1 MNNHRL
7 GHKPFYDKPSSQIE
21 EVASYSS
28 KQKIPAPP
36 PRHLLIKQRIN
47 GAKSSGLND
56 EVDNCRTGLEKFSID
71 CDNKNSDNQNNNRK
85 TAIQLGTAGVGVSIA
100 NGWPDSVGFDCYR
113 QPSPNCRYD
122 ANQNQFEGNSG
133 LESVDNDT
141 AQNQYS
147 QRSKRE
153 SSNGHQEVWQEE
165 ASDLRA
171 RSANC
176 HYPIDQ
182 ILAKVTNYRGNI
194 SLDRLDDT
202 ENNRLRRDYLQEQE
216 QEQKQQQQQ
225 QPLEGGNQ
233 VSHSLEWSLW
243 NSERKKTK
251 QSIRRSSSYYLQ
263 NQDEEAEGE
272 GGEGRNFLK
281 RNSRGTITRQISSI
295 SAKLV
300 AAAAIARTASEKPRE
315 SLSRGGSDCSRAFPV
330 GKFVAKAGS
339 LSVEEKQVAS
349 VAVDGDGSIAAVM
362 QFSNAGGGEQIR
374 QVHQQPPVP
383 QSQPQQQPC
392 LQQQFSVRIDQVN
405 SSSSAS
411 SHKTVSSLVKNQT
424 NHANNPTNS
433 MNISSTINSNKNNQV
448 INQTTS
454 DNNSQTTAQNQNLDL
469 DLNLNLNLNLNQNQ
483 NQNQQQQQQQ
493 QAAIDNDLEQQ
504 QAHLLTS
511 SHSLSQ
517 INNPNTANSNYHRP
531 NVGYRLGRRKALFEK
546 RKRISDYALT
556 FALIGIMFMILENE
570 LSAALYY
577 DKSSVYS
584 HAIKTIISVATVLLL
599 ALIGAYHAL
608 EVQLFM
614 IDNCA
619 DDWRIAMTLKRM
631 GQILLELSICVIHP
645 IPYELYFTWTTRL
658 NNHGGRLV
666 STQVPLDV
674 VLSLP
679 MFFRLYLIC
688 RVMLLHSKL
697 FTDASS
703 RSIGALNR
711 ISFDTRFVLKTLM
724 TICPGTVLM
733 VFMVSIWMIAS
744 WAMRLCER

>member
-1 MNNHRL
+1 MNNHHL
-7 GHKPFYDKPSSQIE
+7 GHQLFYEKPSPQIE
-21 EVASYSS
+21 EVGRSYSWR
-28 KQKIPAPP
+28 KQQQQQPL
-36 PRHLLIKQRIN
+36 RHLLIKQRTNNSGGNN
-47 GAKSSGLND
+47 GTVDSCPTQFEALSIDYKSRKNSQSAIDPGAGGVGGANGRPDSAGDDFYRRPSPARRLND
-56 EVDNCRTGLEKFSID
+56 NQLEANLDLKLHDNGNDESALQKQRLHRLQRLTSTGKQEVGEETG
-71 CDNKNSDNQNNNRK
+71 
-85 TAIQLGTAGVGVSIA
+85 
-100 NGWPDSVGFDCYR
+100 PDS
-113 QPSPNCRYD
+113 PTAA
-122 ANQNQFEGNSG
+122 AN
-133 LESVDNDT
+133 
-141 AQNQYS
+141 
-147 QRSKRE
+147 
-153 SSNGHQEVWQEE
+153 H
-165 ASDLRA
+165 
-171 RSANC
+171 

-182 ILAKVTNYRGNI
+182 SLAKASNCRIAGRDI
-194 SLDRLDDT
+194 SLDRLEYI
-202 ENNRLRRDYLQEQE
+202 ENNWLGLDQGQE
-216 QEQKQQQQQ
+216 QQQQQ
-225 QPLEGGNQ
+225 QPLEGTKQ
-233 VSHSLEWSLW
+233 VSNSLEWSLW
-243 NSERKKTK
+243 NSERRGSKENIKRRRG
-251 QSIRRSSSYYLQ
+251 SRSSYHWKK
-263 NQDEEAEGE
+263 QDEEEEAEE
-272 GGEGRNFLK
+272 GGERGGRNCSR
-281 RNSRGTITRQISSI
+281 RNLRSNTTNQISSTFAK
-295 SAKLV
+295 SATTTK
-300 AAAAIARTASEKPRE
+300 T
-315 SLSRGGSDCSRAFPV
+315 GSQERRDSSSSATSAFPV
-330 GKFVAKAGS
+330 AQFVAKIG
-339 LSVEEKQVAS
+339 EEKQV
-349 VAVDGDGSIAAVM
+349 VAAEKGGATAAVM
-362 QFSNAGGGEQIR
+362 QLSNAGGGDQIR
-374 QVHQQPPVP
+374 RLNEQPPVSQQQPP
-383 QSQPQQQPC
+383 

-405 SSSSAS
+405 SSSSSSS

-424 NHANNPTNS
+424 NQANNPTNS
-433 MNISSTINSNKNNQV
+433 MNLSSKPNDQV
-448 INQTTS
+448 NNQTTS
-454 DNNSQTTAQNQNLDL
+454 DSNQTAAATTTTTTTTQNS
-469 DLNLNLNLNLNQNQ
+469 
-483 NQNQQQQQQQ
+483 NQQQQQQQ
-493 QAAIDNDLEQQ
+493 VANENDLDQQ
-504 QAHLLTS
+504 QQTYLLTS

-631 GQILLELSICVIHP
+631 GQILLELLICVIHP

>member
-1 MNNHRL
+1 MNNHRPDRQL
-7 GHKPFYDKPSSQIE
+7 SEKPSPEVKE
-21 EVASYSS
+21 ESCH
-28 KQKIPAPP
+28 QPL
-36 PRHLLIKQRIN
+36 RHPFIKQRTNDSRSYNKGSAEICQTREAVSVDYDGQDDNNNKNCTKYICVRTSSKSSIQPTVVDVGIGGAN
-47 GAKSSGLND
+47 GRADSIGHNCYRRPSLCRLAGSAHCKEQSIIADQLAGDTKLHTQTRAQEQQSQRPQAGEDQEVAAQTGPDWAANEQSRRHDQLAATNCQVVEDTSLKERSENRRQQKLEGPLEGEKQVLNSFECSLWNSVQTRETKTRRRKRRERRASSSSSFYSNEEERRKFSTKNKFDRSNTVTHQISSTFAKSST
-56 EVDNCRTGLEKFSID
+56 ESSRKITRTETEKENRRESLESGCVLPVARASLSEESVVVVASRSASTPVAIAVAVAD
-71 CDNKNSDNQNNNRK
+71 TNSG
-85 TAIQLGTAGVGVSIA
+85 ATAGVMQVSN
-100 NGWPDSVGFDCYR
+100 NGGEQIR
-113 QPSPNCRYD
+113 Q
-122 ANQNQFEGNSG
+122 A
-133 LESVDNDT
+133 
-141 AQNQYS
+141 
-147 QRSKRE
+147 
-153 SSNGHQEVWQEE
+153 
-165 ASDLRA
+165 
-171 RSANC
+171 
-176 HYPIDQ
+176 
-182 ILAKVTNYRGNI
+182 
-194 SLDRLDDT
+194 
-202 ENNRLRRDYLQEQE
+202 
-216 QEQKQQQQQ
+216 QQQQQ
-225 QPLEGGNQ
+225 QPNQ
-233 VSHSLEWSLW
+233 P
-243 NSERKKTK
+243 
-251 QSIRRSSSYYLQ
+251 I
-263 NQDEEAEGE
+263 
-272 GGEGRNFLK
+272 
-281 RNSRGTITRQISSI
+281 
-295 SAKLV
+295 
-300 AAAAIARTASEKPRE
+300 
-315 SLSRGGSDCSRAFPV
+315 
-330 GKFVAKAGS
+330 
-339 LSVEEKQVAS
+339 
-349 VAVDGDGSIAAVM
+349 
-362 QFSNAGGGEQIR
+362 
-374 QVHQQPPVP
+374 
-383 QSQPQQQPC
+383 
-392 LQQQFSVRIDQVN
+392 QQQFSVRIDQVN
-405 SSSSAS
+405 SSSSS

-424 NHANNPTNS
+424 QVN
-433 MNISSTINSNKNNQV
+433 SSTNDINHNQA
-448 INQTTS
+448 S
-454 DNNSQTTAQNQNLDL
+454 E
-469 DLNLNLNLNLNQNQ
+469 
-483 NQNQQQQQQQ
+483 Q
-493 QAAIDNDLEQQ
+493 QANNDLEQQ
-504 QAHLLTS
+504 QTQQQQTHLLTS

-517 INNPNTANSNYHRP
+517 INNPANSNYHRP

-631 GQILLELSICVIHP
+631 GQILLELLICVIHP